1 MNQHLKIVFEVEE
14 KQLVTADKKIN
25 RTTIDQIAM
34 LLTNFMN
41 SQKQVILVSAGAIAA
56 GVEKLKLDQ
65 YPKTLFEKQAVA
77 AIGQVELIRRYQNMF
92 DQYNQ
97 MIGQVLL
104 DRSILKSQK
113 RQTNAKNTFENLLK
127 QNVIPIINE
136 NDVTSTADIEAED
149 NYPLTAVVANLA
161 KAHILIQMNEDLS
174 FNIIEQAKSQ
184 IVVIRDKNSLISYVD
199 AFEKEIF
206 KDDRPILFPFTQ
218 DEYKSFER
226 VEIG

>member
-14 KQLVTADKKIN
+14 KQLVTPDKKIN
-25 RTTIDQIAM
+25 RNTIDLIAM
-34 LLTNFMN
+34 ILTNFMN
-41 SQKQVILVSAGAIAA
+41 GEKQVILVSAGAIAA
-56 GVEKLKLDQ
+56 GVEKLQLSQ

-77 AIGQVELIRRYQNMF
+77 AIGQVELIRRYQNVF

-104 DRSILKSQK
+104 DRSILKNHK
-113 RQTNAKNTFENLLK
+113 RQTNAKNTFDKLLK

-161 KAHILIQMNEDLS
+161 KAHVLIQLNDDFS
-174 FNIIEQAKSQ
+174 FNVIEQAKSQ
-184 IVVIRDKNSLISYVD
+184 IVVIKDRNKLFSYID
-199 AFEKEIF
+199 AFENEMF
-206 KDDRPILFPFTQ
+206 KDDRHILFPFSQ
-218 DEYKSFER
+218 EDYGYFKK
-226 VEIG
+226 VVLD

>member
-25 RTTIDQIAM
+25 RETIDLIAM

-41 SQKQVILVSAGAIAA
+41 GQKQVILVSAGAIAA
-56 GVEKLKLDQ
+56 GVEKLQLSQ

-104 DRSILKSQK
+104 DRNILKNPK
-113 RQTNAKNTFENLLK
+113 RQTNAKNTFDKLLK

-136 NDVTSTADIEAED
+136 NDVTSIDDIEEED
-149 NYPLTAVVANLA
+149 NYPLTAVVANHT
-161 KAHILIQMNEDLS
+161 KAHILIQLNDDYS
-174 FNIIEQAKSQ
+174 FNVIEQAKSQ
-184 IVVIRDKNSLISYVD
+184 ITVVKDKNKLFSYID
-199 AFEKEIF
+199 SFEKEIF
-206 KDDRPILFPFTQ
+206 KDERQILFPFSQ
-218 DEYKSFER
+218 DDYAYFKKITIE
-226 VEIG
+226 